1 MKKKHI
7 HETLCQ
13 ISLVFHGP
21 REYYFGKVMKKLNH
35 IIYKIAFMV
44 VDYCGRVYG
53 KPGMPEQPG
62 SAETALFLQLE
73 SRANTIMPLMVKTLQ
88 QN

>member
-1 MKKKHI
+1 VKKKHI

-44 VDYCGRVYG
+44 VDYCGKGEWKTRNAG
-53 KPGMPEQPG
+53 
-62 SAETALFLQLE
+62 TTRI
-73 SRANTIMPLMVKTLQ
+73 SRNGFIFAIKVMCKHYHATDGEDFATD
-88 QN
+88 